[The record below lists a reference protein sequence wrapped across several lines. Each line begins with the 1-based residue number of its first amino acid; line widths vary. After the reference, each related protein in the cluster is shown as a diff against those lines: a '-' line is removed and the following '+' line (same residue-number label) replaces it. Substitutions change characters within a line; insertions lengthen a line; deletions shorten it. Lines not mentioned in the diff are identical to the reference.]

1 MGSPWARKLEVR
13 APAWS
18 LGTLWGNGDKVGPE
32 QLGGLR
38 GKSRV
43 AQREFPMLGA
53 EAKRG
58 KGAAHGIWG
67 YHFKGEVGP
76 EMGAGSR
83 GSGHHKSL
91 PVQQEGILV
100 QGGEGD

>member
-1 MGSPWARKLEVR
+1 M
-13 APAWS
+13 
-18 LGTLWGNGDKVGPE
+18 
-32 QLGGLR
+32 
-38 GKSRV
+38 
-43 AQREFPMLGA
+43 GA